1 MAQEDA
7 AAQPAAEP
15 LGTIHTPV
23 WAATRTRVPGIASAR
38 LRVIFAGV
46 LDSVEE
52 GWIILRPLVVAAEAF
67 IYERTPCWPA
77 ASHVAN
83 VAWTGV
89 GELYGSMALKC
100 AAAIPETG
108 DAPRKLGFAGV
119 SSEAREIQS
128 TLHVLRMAS
137 ADPYFPPLIRDQIG
151 DVTTA
156 FDSWLGRFEE
166 VLQPAIE
173 VEEAVF
179 VGTRRPPIVHTRLRI
194 LD

>member
-1 MAQEDA
+1 M
-7 AAQPAAEP
+7 
-15 LGTIHTPV
+15 I
-23 WAATRTRVPGIASAR
+23 
-38 LRVIFAGV
+38 
-46 LDSVEE
+46 
-52 GWIILRPLVVAAEAF
+52 AAEAF
-67 IYERTPCWPA
+67 VYERTPCWPA

-128 TLHVLRMAS
+128 MLHVLCMAS
-137 ADPYFPPLIRDQIG
+137 ADPYISDQIG

-179 VGTRRPPIVHTRLRI
+179 IGTRRPPVVHTRLRI